1 MKIVILD
8 GGVLNPGDVDW
19 GPVTALGDVSIYD
32 ETSKDQ
38 LAERARGA
46 DVLLTNKTPLLKEDL
61 SALESVR
68 MVGVLATGYNIID
81 TEALA
86 QRI

>member
-46 DVLLTNKTPLLKEDL
+46 DVLLSL
-61 SALESVR
+61 
-68 MVGVLATGYNIID
+68 IHI
-81 TEALA
+81 
-86 QRI
+86 

>member
-19 GPVTALGDVSIYD
+19 GPIKALGDVTVYES
-32 ETSKDQ
+32 TSRDQ

-61 SALESVR
+61 REVSRTAVR
-68 MVGVLATGYNIID
+68 
-81 TEALA
+81 
-86 QRI
+86 R